1 MTPKQKQIAIRLSEK
16 IKKCSGYAS
25 RLGVEL
31 KEKKNVSE
39 GDEKK

>member
-1 MTPKQKQIAIRLSEK
+1 MTPKQKQITIRLSEK
-16 IKKCSGYAS
+16 IKKYSDCAS